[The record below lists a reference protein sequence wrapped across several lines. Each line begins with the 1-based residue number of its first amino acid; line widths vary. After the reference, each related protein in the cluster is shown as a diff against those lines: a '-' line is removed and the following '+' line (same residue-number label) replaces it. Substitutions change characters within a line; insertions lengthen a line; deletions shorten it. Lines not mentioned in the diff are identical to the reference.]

1 MTKDPTNNDPANND
15 PANNDPTSN
24 DPTNIYANGQAARE
38 EGFTSSREIHLEA
51 SFLDNLARR
60 RVQAKVFALAIQL
73 ATCMALLAL
82 GILVWR
88 IGSQG
93 LPYLHW
99 TFITSFPSRK
109 AERAGILSA
118 LVGSAT
124 IIFMTTIFA
133 VILGVSTA
141 VYLEEIASK
150 NKFAKFLELNIA
162 NLSGVPSLVY
172 GMLGLAVFVRIF
184 DFGRSLLAAS
194 CTLALMVLPI
204 IIIASREALRT
215 VPPSTRLAAAALGAT
230 PWQTTYHHTLPAA
243 MPGVLTGIILAISRA
258 LGEAAPLIIV
268 GGVTYIAFLP
278 TRLTDSFTTLPIQI
292 FNWAGR
298 PQEEFQSLAAAA
310 IIVLVGLVLVTNGIA
325 IFIRTKL
332 ENKNR
337 W

>member
-1 MTKDPTNNDPANND
+1 MT
-15 PANNDPTSN
+15 N
-24 DPTNIYANGQAARE
+24 DPTNKDPNAQGTLE
-38 EGFTSSREIHLEA
+38 EGLTTNQELHLEA
-51 SFLDNLARR
+51 SFVDNLARR
-60 RVQAKVFALAIQL
+60 HLQAKVFTLTIQL
-73 ATCMALLAL
+73 ATCTALIAL
-82 GILVWR
+82 GILIWR

-93 LPYLHW
+93 LPYLNW
-99 TFITSFPSRK
+99 NFITSFPSRK

-124 IIFMTTIFA
+124 IILMTTVFA
-133 VILGVSTA
+133 VILGVSSA
-141 VYLEEIASK
+141 VYLEEIANK
-150 NKFAKFLELNIA
+150 NKLSKFLELNIA

-184 DFGRSLLAAS
+184 DFGRSLLAAA
-194 CTLALMVLPI
+194 CTLALMILPI

-243 MPGVLTGIILAISRA
+243 MPGILTGIILAISRA
-258 LGEAAPLIIV
+258 LGEAAPLIII

-278 TRLTDSFTTLPIQI
+278 SSLTDSFTTLPIQI

-298 PQEEFQSLAAAA
+298 PQEEFQAIAAAA
-310 IIVLVGLVLVTNGIA
+310 IIVLVGLVLMTNGVA
-325 IFIRTKL
+325 ILIRTNL
-332 ENKNR
+332 EKKNR